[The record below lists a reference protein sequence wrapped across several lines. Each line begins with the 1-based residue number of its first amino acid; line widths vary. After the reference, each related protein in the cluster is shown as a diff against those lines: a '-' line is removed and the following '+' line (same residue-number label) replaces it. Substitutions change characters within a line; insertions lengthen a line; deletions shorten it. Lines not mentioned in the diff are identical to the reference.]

1 MKQNSR
7 YNTYSPQRAKCFRTA
22 VANFLKEEFPRLGGP
37 KVIDLFLDELTKIVD
52 WFHPKAEN
60 LRPGELPWVG
70 VAKEDRPARG
80 KNMSQTKTRMG
91 ILPFIIEN
99 DIIALE
105 NGVSFRELTRNRIAR
120 VLKHAN
126 SCCDITL
133 SEAELSLIFSI
144 SRGTIS
150 NYIRQYEKEHNVV
163 LPRRGTVH
171 DLGRSISH
179 KVVICRKKY
188 LEAKEPSQIARE
200 TYHTVESVDRY
211 SLAFERVRFCH
222 QRGMAPTEIA
232 FSTQMSISLVKEY
245 LNLSKEIEEKMRI

>member
-1 MKQNSR
+1 MKQNNR
-7 YNTYSPQRAKCFRTA
+7 YNTYSPQKVKCFKNA
-22 VANFLKEEFPRLGGP
+22 VANFIKEEFPRFGGP
-37 KVIDLFLDELTKIVD
+37 KAIDLFLNELTKIVD
-52 WFHPKAEN
+52 WFYPKAEN

-80 KNMSQTKTRMG
+80 KDMSQTKTRMG
-91 ILPFIIEN
+91 ILPLIVED

-105 NGVSFRELTRNRIAR
+105 NGSALKEVTSDRIAR
-120 VLKHAN
+120 VLKYADS
-126 SCCDITL
+126 SCNIAL
-133 SEAELSLIFSI
+133 SGAELSLMFSASVATI
-144 SRGTIS
+144 SR
-150 NYIRQYEKEHNVV
+150 YICQYEKEHNVV
-163 LPRRGTVH
+163 LPRCGTVH

-188 LEAKEPSQIARE
+188 LEAKEPPQIAKE

-211 SLAFERVRFCH
+211 SLAFERIRFCH